1 VTTAQLSGTGAAGA
15 AADPVLELH
24 GVAAGY
30 GAIGVRHGID
40 LCLPRGAVVA
50 LLGPNGAGKSTLL
63 KVCANLL
70 VPTRGEVRLAGRVVN
85 GTPAEDLAR
94 RGVCTIPEG
103 RGVFPNLTV
112 RENLWLDTQAGMS
125 LKRVEEI
132 AYQRFPRLCG
142 KGGQRAGTLS
152 GGEQQMLAVA
162 RALVTRPAVLLVDE
176 LSAGLA
182 PMVAS
187 ELYGIVADLAR
198 EGVAVLVVEQLA
210 RTVLGVADYA
220 AVMAQ
225 GRLIAFGAPADVER
239 VLASAYLAATAVP
252 R

>member
-1 VTTAQLSGTGAAGA
+1 MSTTRVGAPTEPALELERVSAGYGTIE
-15 AADPVLELH
+15 VLH
-24 GVAAGY
+24 GVDF
-30 GAIGVRHGID
+30 R
-40 LCLPRGAVVA
+40 LPSGAVVA

-63 KVCANLL
+63 KVCAGLL
-70 VPTRGEVRLAGRVVN
+70 VPTRGRVRLAGQVVN

-94 RGVCTIPEG
+94 RGVCTVPEG

-112 RENLWLDTQAGMS
+112 RENLWLDTQVGMS

-132 AYQRFPRLCG
+132 TCERFPRLTG
-142 KGGQRAGTLS
+142 KGAQRAGTLS

-162 RALVTRPAVLLVDE
+162 RALVTRPTVLLVDE

-182 PMVAS
+182 PRVAS
-187 ELYGIVADLAR
+187 ELYGIVAGLAH

-225 GRLIAFGAPADVER
+225 GRLLAFGAPADVEH
-239 VLASAYLAATAVP
+239 VLASAYLSATAVAP
-252 R
+252 